1 MMKKKPRWKKEEL
14 RLVWETFGFKGFSK
28 EKAKELSK
36 KLGRSVTAIEKKYRE
51 LYRRATQY
59 I

>member
-1 MMKKKPRWKKEEL
+1 MRKKKPRWKKEEL

-28 EKAKELSK
+28 EKAEELSK
-36 KLGRSVTAIEKKYRE
+36 KLNRSITAIKQKYKE
-51 LYRRATQY
+51 LYRKATQY